1 MIIFFTADEHTQTP
15 STFPLSS
22 TTMPSTS
29 ATLPFQNLIIIVSAV
44 LGILLLLVICSILAL
59 ICVILSRKKQREP
72 RHVLRREENAINAY
86 EATPRVSPKGGE
98 TSKIQLLES
107 VKAAPPPDPEYA
119 TISEWREMVGLPQ
132 PERTV
137 SNPFYASSLSLNAT
151 KSHNTSYI
159 PEYNEACILGPPPL
173 PPDTE
178 THGLRQATRTY
189 SLQDM
194 RSTLIKEKRNG
205 QQQNPGASTLTG
217 CHAKKSHKP
226 IPAPRPV
233 MRSASTLNKSS
244 NNTSEKYLKSL
255 TLQGRGGPESPL
267 TQSAR
272 ASVPSYSRDKKLDGR
287 NSEETVVM
295 A

>member
-1 MIIFFTADEHTQTP
+1 M
-15 STFPLSS
+15 
-22 TTMPSTS
+22 
-29 ATLPFQNLIIIVSAV
+29 SAV

-59 ICVILSRKKQREP
+59 ICIILSRKKQREP
-72 RHVLRREENAINAY
+72 RQVLRREENAINAY

-98 TSKIQLLES
+98 SSKIQLLES

-151 KSHNTSYI
+151 KSHNTS
-159 PEYNEACILGPPPL
+159 EYNEACILGTPPL

-194 RSTLIKEKRNG
+194 RSMLIKEKRNG

-217 CHAKKSHKP
+217 CHAKESHKP
-226 IPAPRPV
+226 ILAPHPV
-233 MRSASTLNKSS
+233 MRSASTLTKSS

-287 NSEETVVM
+287 NSEETDTYIVM